1 MQYGDNVNQELAENE
16 KTSEMQEL
24 GEKIIEQETIVLN
37 GLVQQTLRSYANK
50 PKELSDRDWLVAEFK
65 KELPDA
71 NDVECQKYADE
82 IITSIGNFDSSLI
95 SINEYCDNGGKKEKW
110 VADSL
115 INSCSTLSTIK
126 TGEYLS
132 TIDSVLAEN
141 NSLLAETI
149 VTNTGAISQ
158 NKNLHG
164 FIAEQLHANSFN
176 RNAALQGSSLRASVL
191 TPDGHGYGKNS
202 VDLVIK
208 DDGKIIERYQAKFC
222 KDIKATTKAVLDGNY
237 NNQRI
242 LVPKGQQQ
250 GVAGNLPTKSVSDK
264 IGGNVK
270 TKGITSEALSKKQ
283 ALKLQERAQARGT
296 IKKDSWNS
304 FSNKQL
310 AMNIGKQVAVTS
322 VMSATLAVGV
332 DVAAKALRGEK
343 IDSDEVAELA
353 ITVGADSAAKTT
365 MACALKVG
373 TEKGLLTMLPK
384 GISGFSVGAI
394 ACVAV
399 ENMKVAYKVAKGEM
413 TVMQGVDAMGRATCA
428 GIGGFIGGT
437 DGFFIGG
444 ILGYVCLMS
453 NPIGLAIGAITG
465 MVIGAAAGAKVA
477 SAVYTGAKNVV
488 KGAAKVAGS
497 VAKGI
502 YNGAKKVASGIG
514 SLAKGAWN
522 TVKSWF

>member
-1 MQYGDNVNQELAENE
+1 MHNDNKMNQEFAIQKKVAE
-16 KTSEMQEL
+16 TQEL
-24 GEKIIEQETIVLN
+24 GAKIIEQETIVLN
-37 GLVQQTLRSYANK
+37 GLVQSTLRSYADK
-50 PKELSDRDWLVAEFK
+50 PKELSDREWLVNEFN
-65 KELPDA
+65 KELPEATDE
-71 NDVECQKYADE
+71 ECKKYADE
-82 IITSIGNFDSSLI
+82 IVSSIGGFGNSLK

-115 INSCSTLSTIK
+115 INGCSTLSAIK
-126 TGEYLS
+126 AGEYLS
-132 TIDSVLAEN
+132 AIDNVLSEN
-141 NSLLAETI
+141 NRLLAETI
-149 VTNTGAISQ
+149 VTNAGTVSQ

-176 RNAALQGSSLRASVL
+176 RNAAVQGSSLRASVL
-191 TPDGHGYGKNS
+191 TPDGHGYGRNS
-202 VDLVIK
+202 VDIVIK
-208 DDGKIIERYQAKFC
+208 DDIKIVERYQAKFC

-270 TKGITSEALSKKQ
+270 TTGITSEALSKKQ
-283 ALKLQERAQARGT
+283 TLKIQEHAQSRGI

-310 AMNIGKQVAVTS
+310 TMNIGKQVAVTS
-322 VMSATLAVGV
+322 VMSASLAVGV

-343 IDSDEVAELA
+343 IDSDEVAEVA
-353 ITVGADSAAKTT
+353 IMVGTDSAAKTT
-365 MACALKVG
+365 MAFALKIG

-384 GISGFSVGAI
+384 GISGYSVAAI

-399 ENMKVAYKVAKGEM
+399 ENVKVAYKVAKGEM

-428 GIGGFIGGT
+428 GIGAFIGGN

-444 ILGYVCLMS
+444 ILGYACLMS

-465 MVIGAAAGAKVA
+465 TVIGAAAGAKIA
-477 SAVYTGAKNVV
+477 SVVYTGAKAVV
-488 KGAAKVAGS
+488 KGVAKVVGG
-497 VAKGI
+497 VAKAVCTGVK
-502 YNGAKKVASGIG
+502 GVVSSVCSSAKS
-514 SLAKGAWN
+514 AWN
-522 TVKSWF
+522 ALTSW